1 MKHEDLKALLADMSL
16 QEKIDQMLQIMG
28 DFYLKDANAVLTG
41 PKAQLGITDEDISMA
56 GSILGTY
63 GAEQLM
69 DIQKKYMEK
78 QPHHIPLL
86 FMLDVIHGM
95 KTVFPMPLALG
106 ATFDP
111 ELSGA
116 CASVAAKEAAVSG
129 LHVTFSPMVDLVR
142 DARWGRVMES
152 TGEDTYLNGLFAA
165 EQVKGFQGDDMSLP
179 GKICACI
186 KHFAAYG
193 GAQAGRDYHT
203 VQLTEH
209 TLREYYLPAYEAGI
223 KAGVGM
229 VMTSFNTV
237 NDIPASGNKWLMRDV
252 LRKEMGFDGVL
263 ISDFSAIR
271 ETIDHG
277 YAADEADAAA
287 KSLEA
292 GVDIDMM
299 TGCYAVN
306 LKHLVEEGKIDE
318 SLIDESVLRILEL
331 KNKLGLFENPY
342 KDADPQAEK
351 EVILCDEHRA
361 LARKAANESFVLLKN
376 EDLLP
381 LDLSKKIAFIGPYT
395 NNNEI
400 ISSWSIAGNTN
411 DCVTIEEAAKE
422 VFDLS
427 KTTFCQGCT
436 ILPSDYK
443 LVGFGGM
450 YEKEAPTE
458 EKTDLEK
465 LLTEA
470 ISAAKEADIVVMP
483 LGEHYLQSG
492 EATSRAMIEIPEIQM
507 HLLHE
512 IAKVNKNIVVVLFN
526 GRPLDL
532 REVSG
537 LAKSILEVWIPGTEG
552 GHAIIDTLIGKN
564 NPSGKLPMTFPY
576 CVGQIPIHYNQF
588 STGRPNLPGMQ
599 ERFRSKYIDIPNEPL
614 YPFGYGQSY
623 TSFEISPVTLSSPE
637 LTAGETITAKITL
650 KNTGNISGTEV
661 VQLYLQ
667 DVTASVVRPVRE
679 LKGIKRITL
688 EPGQELEVS
697 FSIDEPM
704 LRFLKENGRVESEAG
719 LFRVRIG
726 NNSQTEN
733 MAEFILK

>member
-1 MKHEDLKALLADMSL
+1 MTHEDLKTLLDSMSL

-28 DFYLKDANAVLTG
+28 GFYMEDAKAILTG
-41 PKAQLGITDEDISMA
+41 PGAQLGITGDDIDMA

-69 DIQKKYMEK
+69 KIQKNYMEK
-78 QPHHIPLL
+78 HPHHIPML

-95 KTVFPMPLALG
+95 KTVFPMPLAQG

-111 ELSGA
+111 ELSGE
-116 CASVAAKEAAVSG
+116 CAAVAAKEAAVSG

-152 TGEDTYLNGLFAA
+152 TGEDPYLNSRFAE
-165 EQVKGFQGDDMSLP
+165 EQVKGFQGSDMSQP
-179 GKICACI
+179 GKVCACI

-306 LKHLVEEGKIDE
+306 LKRLVEEGKVSE
-318 SLIDESVLRILEL
+318 ALIDESVLRILEL

-361 LARKAANESFVLLKN
+361 LARKAASESFVLLKN
-376 EDLLP
+376 ESLLP

-395 NNNEI
+395 NNKEI
-400 ISSWSIAGNTN
+400 ISSWSIAGDTA
-411 DCVTIEEAAKE
+411 DCVSIEEAAKE

-427 KTTFCQGCT
+427 RTSFHQGCT
-436 ILPSDYK
+436 VLPADYT

-450 YEKEAPTE
+450 YEKEKPQE
-458 EKTDLEK
+458 EKPDPEK
-465 LLTEA
+465 LFAEA
-470 ISAAKEADIVVMP
+470 IAAAKEADIVVMP
-483 LGEHYLQSG
+483 IGEHYLQSG
-492 EATSRAMIEIPEIQM
+492 EATSRAMIDVPEIQM
-507 HLLHE
+507 HLLRE
-512 IAKVNKNIVVVLFN
+512 VAKVNDNIVVVLFN

-532 REVSG
+532 REVSRI
-537 LAKSILEVWIPGTEG
+537 AKSILEVWIPGTEG
-552 GHAIIDTLIGKN
+552 GHAIVDALTGKT

-576 CVGQIPIHYNQF
+576 CVGQVPVHYNQF
-588 STGRPNLPGMQ
+588 SSGRPNLPGMQ

-614 YPFGYGQSY
+614 YPFGFGKSY
-623 TSFEISPVTLSSPE
+623 TTFEFSPVTVSCGE
-637 LTAGETITAKITL
+637 MKAGETITANATI
-650 KNTGNISGTEV
+650 KNTGAIAGTEV
-661 VQLYLQ
+661 AQLYLQ
-667 DVTASVVRPVRE
+667 DVTASVVRPVKE
-679 LKGIKRITL
+679 LKGFQRIHL
-688 EPGQELEVS
+688 EAGEEKTVS
-697 FSIDEPM
+697 FTITEPM
-704 LRFLKENGRVESEAG
+704 LRFLKENSSVESEAG
-719 LFRVRIG
+719 LFRVWIG
-726 NNSQTEN
+726 GSSTTEN
-733 MAEFILK
+733 MAEFVLK

>member
-1 MKHEDLKALLADMSL
+1 M
-16 QEKIDQMLQIMG
+16 
-28 DFYLKDANAVLTG
+28 
-41 PKAQLGITDEDISMA
+41 
-56 GSILGTY
+56 
-63 GAEQLM
+63 
-69 DIQKKYMEK
+69 
-78 QPHHIPLL
+78 
-86 FMLDVIHGM
+86 
-95 KTVFPMPLALG
+95 
-106 ATFDP
+106 
-111 ELSGA
+111 
-116 CASVAAKEAAVSG
+116 
-129 LHVTFSPMVDLVR
+129 
-142 DARWGRVMES
+142 
-152 TGEDTYLNGLFAA
+152 
-165 EQVKGFQGDDMSLP
+165 
-179 GKICACI
+179 
-186 KHFAAYG
+186 
-193 GAQAGRDYHT
+193 
-203 VQLTEH
+203 
-209 TLREYYLPAYEAGI
+209 
-223 KAGVGM
+223 
-229 VMTSFNTV
+229 
-237 NDIPASGNKWLMRDV
+237 
-252 LRKEMGFDGVL
+252 
-263 ISDFSAIR
+263 
-271 ETIDHG
+271 
-277 YAADEADAAA
+277 
-287 KSLEA
+287 
-292 GVDIDMM
+292 
-299 TGCYAVN
+299 
-306 LKHLVEEGKIDE
+306 
-318 SLIDESVLRILEL
+318 EL

-411 DCVTIEEAAKE
+411 DCVTIEEAAKK

-492 EATSRAMIEIPEIQM
+492 EATSRAMIDIPEIQM
-507 HLLHE
+507 HLLRE

-552 GHAIIDTLIGKN
+552 GHAITDTLIGKN

-719 LFRVRIG
+719 LFRIWIG